1 MESDDQNKLKKI
13 DEYGFEDLESLD
25 DDKTDNRTPKE
36 KINDF
41 FEDFGCLFS
50 LIVLA
55 GISYTGWAIYNHI
68 SEQNKQECQQR
79 VQAEN
84 DAKTLEPFFIK
95 KVLELTPKITDK
107 NAHQAMKAAKHL
119 VLMETNGN
127 EKSLDLL
134 SNKYLEIYKQS
145 KDKVSFQEKLLER
158 LDQIY
163 QPEEPVFSTERAQT
177 PLTPPPFSVQI
188 QKNENP
194 YIQFAL
200 NDQAMHSR

>member
-13 DEYGFEDLESLD
+13 DEYGLESLESLEE
-25 DDKTDNRTPKE
+25 DKTDNRTAKE

-41 FEDFGCLFS
+41 FEDFGCLFT

-55 GISYTGWAIYNHI
+55 GISYTGWAIYNHV
-68 SEQNKQECQQR
+68 SERSKQEALQLA
-79 VQAEN
+79 QAEN
-84 DAKTLEPFFIK
+84 EAKTLEPLFIK
-95 KVLELTPKITDK
+95 KVLELTPKMTRE
-107 NAHQAMKAAKHL
+107 NVPHAMNAAKHL

-134 SNKYLEIYKQS
+134 GKKYLEVFLNS

-163 QPEEPVFSTERAQT
+163 QPEKPLFSNEETNAT
-177 PLTPPPFSVQI
+177 PPFSVKI
-188 QKNENP
+188 QRNENP
-194 YIQFAL
+194 YVQFAL
-200 NDQAMHSR
+200 NNQTVHSR

>member
-13 DEYGFEDLESLD
+13 DEYGLESLESLEE
-25 DDKTDNRTPKE
+25 DKTDNRTPKE

-41 FEDFGCLFS
+41 FEDFGCLFT

-68 SEQNKQECQQR
+68 SEQNKQEALKLA
-79 VQAEN
+79 QAEN
-84 DAKTLEPFFIK
+84 EAKTLEPLFIK
-95 KVLELTPKITDK
+95 KVLELAPKMTRE
-107 NAHQAMKAAKHL
+107 NASHTMNAAKYL
-119 VLMETNGN
+119 VLIETNGN

-134 SNKYLEIYKQS
+134 GKKYLEVFLNS

-163 QPEEPVFSTERAQT
+163 QPEKPLFSNEKTDV
-177 PLTPPPFSVQI
+177 PPPFSVQI
-188 QKNENP
+188 QKNENT
-194 YIQFAL
+194 YVRFAL
-200 NDQAMHSR
+200 NNQAVHSR